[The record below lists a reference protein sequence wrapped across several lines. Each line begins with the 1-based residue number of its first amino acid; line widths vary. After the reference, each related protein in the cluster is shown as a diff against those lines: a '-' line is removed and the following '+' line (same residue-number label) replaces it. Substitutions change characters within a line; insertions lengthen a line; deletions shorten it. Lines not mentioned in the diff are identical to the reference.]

1 MLSKYDDSDF
11 TMGSAGGEGF
21 RVGGQGFRLG
31 GQGER
36 KRQRVDAMEQGDEMI
51 SLGVNRQL
59 MNMDYNS
66 ECDVI
71 SRGRC

>member
-1 MLSKYDDSDF
+1 VLSKYDDSDF
-11 TMGSAGGEGF
+11 TMGSAGGE
-21 RVGGQGFRLG
+21 GFRLG

-66 ECDVI
+66 ECDA
-71 SRGRC
+71 SSPGDADCFFRKL